1 MGCQN
6 SRPVSTRYPQQT
18 FTQSKYDHFFGY
30 DLDSNSSEVTDDSAK
45 NFQQVLYTSCQEEG
59 FGHAV
64 RHDLRN
70 CKAQDIYAY
79 SLNLLR
85 WTEDWEDWED
95 GTETEN
101 FVIKKRHVSSR

>member
-6 SRPVSTRYPQQT
+6 SRTVSSRYPQQT
-18 FTQSKYDHFFGY
+18 FTQSKYDHFF
-30 DLDSNSSEVTDDSAK
+30 DNDIDSNSSEATDDSAK
-45 NFQQVLYTSCQEEG
+45 SFQQVLYTSFQEEG
-59 FGHAV
+59 FGNAV

-85 WTEDWEDWED
+85 WPEEWEDF
-95 GTETEN
+95 TETEH
-101 FVIKKRHVSSR
+101 FMIKKRYVRFR